1 MISGGIRLPLLPSYP
16 CTSLPQIPQALT
28 RIRTSSAVK
37 SGLGLSWIW
46 RTFGSVLP
54 TVKVYNKRDVDELI
68 ILDTLG
74 YQKKGFLDYE
84 FLNDITEECFVPLT
98 IGGGINNH
106 DQVQKILESGADK
119 ISLNSALFSNVSL
132 VGKIANKFGN
142 QCIVGSVDVK
152 KIDKKWI
159 CFKNCAT
166 EKTEFEVTEWV
177 KILEDNGIGEILI
190 TSIDKDG
197 LMQGYDLPLIE
208 TVVNKAKVPIIASGG
223 AGKYSDFV
231 DAIIKSGASAVAA
244 SSMFI
249 FTERTPAEAK
259 KIMKKNNIHVRMSI
273 DKIDQKK

>member
-1 MISGGIRLPLLPSYP
+1 MLKTRV
-16 CTSLPQIPQALT
+16 IPTILT
-28 RIRTSSAVK
+28 KDYNVVK
-37 SGLGLSWIW
+37 GKNFDNW